1 MEMKEMYE
9 CHLFSGKPIHIKKYK
24 QVCGEKVD
32 LTIISVL
39 YCQLWVELDYKII
52 NIRYN
57 YNLYMIKFSNMIT
70 LIRECWQVSHENTAG
85 WQSDEPGIV
94 KHWFHEIFSEI
105 SRTSTL

>member
-1 MEMKEMYE
+1 MYE

-70 LIRECWQVSHENTAG
+70 LIREC
-85 WQSDEPGIV
+85 
-94 KHWFHEIFSEI
+94 
-105 SRTSTL
+105 